1 MFTYNKYLT
10 KMIVFTVGISTLP
23 IILLGLFFYIK
34 TSGTVQEKV
43 NHGNILLLEQ
53 THLRIEQ
60 VLGALDLQ
68 IERLAESPFV
78 AEALEEGITPSKF
91 MLVQQ
96 LHRSM
101 SQVQTLDIG
110 IRDVHLIDLNRGTI
124 LNSDGLNPL
133 SQAEMVSIDRYR
145 ELDRTKFWAADTEE
159 VLKGGR
165 DASFSIRL
173 VKKVPAFA
181 ERPNGMLII
190 DIPGNQL
197 RNYLIEKN
205 ALGDILIL
213 DENYRLLTAQN
224 ESVIGDA
231 AVLDALIA
239 RLKASEDPSG
249 LYETSFGGK
258 QVGVAYQRS
267 TFNGW
272 IYISIIPIDLV
283 RLESRQTGALILIAS
298 IAMLLFAVAISLAGS
313 HRMYTPIQRLY
324 QSLFVHADKGRK
336 RLDEFRAIHEGF
348 ASMRRTQLEMADSLR
363 SHTRQLEEYYV
374 LKLIRGEIPPSKIYE
389 KLEFVQVDATKW
401 KHMALLTIQIDTL
414 RGTRYSDGDSELLLF
429 AINNIVGDLVPEH
442 RRLRPIVADSF
453 QVTLVFDDPNAN
465 EDFRTS
471 VYSLAKR
478 IQEGIE
484 SCLALRVSIGVSR
497 MYSGPKDAKIAYRE
511 ARDALKYR
519 VLYGQKTILRIEDV
533 QPAQAVATQYPKDLE
548 RQILDAVKM
557 ADREGL
563 PPLLDAFF
571 KDIGGQY
578 HNYNDYQIAVTR
590 FFVNLIRLLQES
602 GVPQL
607 EPFGGEPPRLE
618 QLHALASVQ
627 DVRDWFAGQLIGPMM
642 RVFEEQRKNRHR
654 TISQEIVEMIHRD
667 YDTDLT
673 LESCSHALNYHPSYI
688 SKVLRQELGISFSDY
703 LLRYRIQKAKEM
715 LEETDLK
722 VSEIAEKLGYNNSQ
736 NFIRS
741 FRKLAGTTPGSYR
754 EDYHRGRYKAN

>member
-10 KMIVFTVGISTLP
+10 KMIVFTVGLSTMP

-43 NHGNILLLEQ
+43 NQGNVLILEQ

-78 AEALEEGITPSKF
+78 AEALEEGITPSRF

-101 SQVQTLDIG
+101 SQVQTFDIG

-133 SQAEMVSIDRYR
+133 SPAEAAEIARYR
-145 ELDRTKFWAADTEE
+145 ELDRTKFWAADSEGWLQSE
-159 VLKGGR
+159 R
-165 DASFSIRL
+165 EPSFSIHL

-181 ERPNGMLII
+181 ERPSGMLVI
-190 DIPGNQL
+190 DIPGHQL
-197 RNYLIEKN
+197 RNYLIENN
-205 ALGDILIL
+205 ALGEILVL
-213 DENYRLLTAQN
+213 DANYQLLTAQN
-224 ESVIGDA
+224 ESVIEGGA
-231 AVLDALIA
+231 ALDGLIA
-239 RLKASEDPSG
+239 RLKASDDASG

-258 QVGVAYQRS
+258 HVGVAYQRS

-272 IYISIIPIDLV
+272 IYISVIPIELV
-283 RLESRQTGALILIAS
+283 RLESRQTGALILAAS
-298 IAMLLFAVAISLAGS
+298 IAMLLLAVVISLAGS

-324 QSLFVHADKGRK
+324 QSLFAQSDKGRK
-336 RLDEFRAIHEGF
+336 RLDEFRVIHEGF
-348 ASMRRTQLEMADSLR
+348 ASMRKTQLEMADSIR
-363 SHTRQLEEYYV
+363 SQTRQLEEYYV
-374 LKLIRGEIPPSKIYE
+374 LKLIRGEIAPTQIYE
-389 KLEFVQVDATKW
+389 KLEFVHVDATKW
-401 KHMALLTIQIDTL
+401 KQMALLTIQIDTL
-414 RGTRYSDGDSELLLF
+414 RGTRYSESDSELLLF
-429 AINNIVGDLVPEH
+429 AINNIVSELVPEH

-471 VYSLAKR
+471 VYSLANR
-478 IQEGIE
+478 IQEGVE

-497 MYSGPKDAKIAYRE
+497 MYGGLKDAKTAYRE

-519 VLYGQKTILRIEDV
+519 VLYGQKTILRIDDV
-533 QPAQAVATQYPKDLE
+533 QPAQSVATQYPKELE
-548 RQILDAVKM
+548 RQVLDAVKM

-563 PPLLDAFF
+563 PSLLDAFF
-571 KDIGGQY
+571 KDIAGQY

-627 DVRDWFAGQLIGPMM
+627 DVRDWFERQLIGPMM
-642 RVFEEQRKNRHR
+642 RVFEEQRTNRHR
-654 TISQEIVEMIHRD
+654 TISQEVVEMIHRD
-667 YDTDLT
+667 FDTDLT

-703 LLRYRIQKAKEM
+703 LLRHRIQKAKEM

-741 FRKLAGTTPGSYR
+741 FRKLAGTTPGAYR
-754 EDYHRGRYKAN
+754 EEFLQDRYKAN